1 MKRFLLDASVLIP
14 LLLNYGEKL
23 LGITGEIS
31 LYLMDLT
38 IYEVGDSLW
47 KLVFL
52 LKVISLKDAIEII
65 EVLEDLVKKRFIR
78 AVYFT
83 ELNLPKIVKL
93 AIAEGLTFY
102 DSSYIAAAEK
112 LSSTLVTED
121 KELRKKAKK
130 YVKTMSYEQLQENIR
145 HAIIETLGR
154 NKP

>member
-78 AVYFT
+78 AVHFT

>member
-78 AVYFT
+78 AVHFT

-93 AIAEGLTFY
+93 AIAERLTFY